1 MAIIRGKYSRIKL
14 KTCFKLSTN
23 ATYDA
28 SSAISDPFNVH
39 ANPPTM
45 LSAPILISTCSATST
60 YPLRWFALKVCFSVS
75 LHPAPGRLSRWCC
88 TQWRPI
94 PVLTLGSFLD
104 SCTRLQIFCQSNGII
119 PKVGLFECLYPAPD
133 LPAG

>member
-45 LSAPILISTCSATST
+45 LSAPILISTCSAVSKV
-60 YPLRWFALKVCFSVS
+60 PIKVVCAQSMLFRFFAPSSRAFIKMV
-75 LHPAPGRLSRWCC
+75 LHSMETHSGPYTGLLFGFLHSAPNLLS
-88 TQWRPI
+88 I
-94 PVLTLGSFLD
+94 
-104 SCTRLQIFCQSNGII
+104 
-119 PKVGLFECLYPAPD
+119 K
-133 LPAG
+133 